1 MFYFVSTLSRIEV
14 REYSIRHQDAKDQ
27 RKGDRMK
34 SEYEVGVCVHIG
46 RVPSVGYDGW
56 VTMCCDEIEFEWIVR

>member
-1 MFYFVSTLSRIEV
+1 
-14 REYSIRHQDAKDQ
+14 
-27 RKGDRMK
+27 MK